1 MQLFALS
8 WRPEVN
14 SHTHTHTHTHTRAH
28 SLGPTLRP
36 LPWPWAL
43 GLRPRPRRPLGLSP
57 RALPGCLF
65 FEAVASRWP
74 RGGGRA
80 APCSP
85 EANAL
90 TRPPEAG
97 SAGRNRSGFVLHLR
111 KCLRVCGTD
120 PTAGALCEECCN
132 GLRWNPR
139 KQRAYSHSILVY
151 QNEMQGTKNNITEGS
166 KSKIK

>member
-1 MQLFALS
+1 MG
-8 WRPEVN
+8 V
-14 SHTHTHTHTHTRAH
+14 SHTQRLAT
-28 SLGPTLRP
+28 
-36 LPWPWAL
+36 
-43 GLRPRPRRPLGLSP
+43 LSP
-57 RALPGCLF
+57 GEMLFEHDKPSKVTEVGVCNSSLFPGAQRC
-65 FEAVASRWP
+65 P

-111 KCLRVCGTD
+111 KCLR
-120 PTAGALCEECCN
+120 
-132 GLRWNPR
+132 
-139 KQRAYSHSILVY
+139 AYSHSILVY